1 MLLASLVSDL
11 LKSGGSLDDAAEM
24 VSTMLGFA
32 PKSKSVKLKPATKE
46 GSKAGGKKKKKKAA
60 AVAAA
65 KQGQEQAGR
74 GGVPTIIPSIST
86 GGHQGSTYT
95 ATNNSM
101 MGDSRTFAVPA
112 DPYYEVETIRK
123 RQNAELL
130 QILKEE
136 QAAEEIR
143 ERRLNALEEEGLTPE
158 EIRATQERFARERNE
173 ASNRMLRYTKQHEE
187 VLALALKTAREQAN
201 MRRDGQ

>member
-1 MLLASLVSDL
+1 MNQHR
-11 LKSGGSLDDAAEM
+11 
-24 VSTMLGFA
+24 
-32 PKSKSVKLKPATKE
+32 
-46 GSKAGGKKKKKKAA
+46 KKKKKKAA
-60 AVAAA
+60 ATAA
-65 KQGQEQAGR
+65 KLGQEQTGR
-74 GGVPTIIPSIST
+74 GGVPTTVPSIST

-101 MGDSRTFAVPA
+101 MADSRTFAVPA

-123 RQNAELL
+123 RQNAKLL

-143 ERRLNALEEEGLTPE
+143 ERRLKALEEEGLTPD

-187 VLALALKTAREQAN
+187 VLALALKTAREQAY